1 MVKEILTGAILIM
14 MKYRKLLNIA
24 LIVIVLLSWGELSFF
39 HSDSFMSAGN
49 FGSLKYFTILS
60 NLFEAFACAVW
71 LINGNERIK
80 YAASVAVGL
89 TFFTVLF
96 FLGPIF
102 TYRFMFTGP
111 SFYLHGVVP
120 IAAMLEMI
128 FLCKEKIGRRD
139 NLLSCLSML
148 VYGVY
153 YLGNILVNGIG
164 VPPQNNDWYG
174 FLRWGWGVGIVILF
188 LMTGAIWLI
197 GFGIRKLMRNK

>member
-1 MVKEILTGAILIM
+1 
-14 MKYRKLLNIA
+14 MKFRKLLNIA
-24 LIVIVLLSWGELSFF
+24 LIIIVLLSWGELSFF

-60 NLFEAFACAVW
+60 NLFEAFASLIW
-71 LINGNERIK
+71 LINGNEKIK

-89 TFFTVLF
+89 TFFTVIF

-111 SFYLHGVVP
+111 SFFLHGLVP

-128 FLCKEKIGRRD
+128 FLCKDRISNRD
-139 NLLSCLSML
+139 NLLSCLSM
-148 VYGVY
+148 VIYGIY
-153 YLGNILVNGIG
+153 YLENILLNGLG
-164 VPPQNNDWYG
+164 VPPHHNDWYG
-174 FLRWGWGVGIVILF
+174 FLRWGWGIGIVIFF
-188 LMTGAIWLI
+188 LMIAAIYLI